1 MFSTAGSVGDMATRH
16 YSGSVRR
23 WRKRSTAST
32 AGSGIVSPSTPLH
45 NSGRSN
51 TMKTSSTVNCTNT
64 TTFLPELTS
73 TPPMPTFQK
82 PSLLPSPHNE
92 VYPRENKENN
102 LPPHHSITLNP
113 PSQSSP
119 EPSHLPPIADPGRL
133 LTNPATPKPN
143 PVLVDGLE
151 ETPPLPN
158 SWTHHHD
165 RAICVLDAKGYSL
178 HTIVFHLRK
187 SFPRELRG
195 SILTPAMVDKRL
207 RVLDQDVEI
216 DYWRVGLGLVRGG
229 GGGGGERV
237 VGSDEGEDVVS
248 AATAATAVAEEGRS
262 QQFGSWMEEEG
273 FRHSSASTPS
283 AAVAR
288 GRGRARVQEPRLK
301 QTTMSGNLLKSS
313 SIANLLS

>member
-23 WRKRSTAST
+23 WRNRLTAST

-51 TMKTSSTVNCTNT
+51 TMKTSSTVNCTTTT

-82 PSLLPSPHNE
+82 PSPLPF
-92 VYPRENKENN
+92 PRQEIFSRETKENN
-102 LPPHHSITLNP
+102 LPHHHNPITLTP
-113 PSQSSP
+113 PP
-119 EPSHLPPIADPGRL
+119 PHLPPIAAPGRL
-133 LTNPATPKPN
+133 LTTPGPKPN

-151 ETPPLPN
+151 ETAPLTT
-158 SWTHHHD
+158 SWTQHHD

-178 HTIVFHLRK
+178 HTIVSHLRK
-187 SFPRELRG
+187 NFPRELRG

-237 VGSDEGEDVVS
+237 VGSDEGEGVVS
-248 AATAATAVAEEGRS
+248 AATAATAVVEEGRS
-262 QQFGSWMEEEG
+262 HAFGSWVEEEG

-301 QTTMSGNLLKSS
+301 
-313 SIANLLS
+313 

>member
-16 YSGSVRR
+16 HSGSVRR
-23 WRKRSTAST
+23 WRNRSTAST

-51 TMKTSSTVNCTNT
+51 TMKTSSTVNCTTTT

-82 PSLLPSPHNE
+82 PSPLPSPRQE
-92 VYPRENKENN
+92 IFSRENKENN
-102 LPPHHSITLNP
+102 LPHHHHTITLTP
-113 PSQSSP
+113 PP
-119 EPSHLPPIADPGRL
+119 PHLPPIADPGRL
-133 LTNPATPKPN
+133 LTTPKPN

-178 HTIVFHLRK
+178 HTIVSHLRK

-216 DYWRVGLGLVRGG
+216 DYWRVGLGLMRGG
-229 GGGGGERV
+229 GGGGGERM

-248 AATAATAVAEEGRS
+248 AATAAASTVAEEGRS
-262 QQFGSWMEEEG
+262 QAFGSWMEEEG
-273 FRHSSASTPS
+273 FRHSSASTSS

-288 GRGRARVQEPRLK
+288 GRDRARMQEPRLK
-301 QTTMSGNLLKSS
+301 TTMSGSLLKSP